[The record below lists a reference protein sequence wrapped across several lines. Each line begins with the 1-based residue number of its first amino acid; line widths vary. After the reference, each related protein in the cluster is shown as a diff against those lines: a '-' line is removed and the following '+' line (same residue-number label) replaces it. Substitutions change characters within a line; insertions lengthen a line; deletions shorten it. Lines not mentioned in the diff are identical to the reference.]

1 MKANVSGF
9 STEIFPTDEETVS
22 NCHIGEGED
31 ACILLTMGAGGWEC
45 MALQPMGETLRV
57 RASEGRTMAK
67 RTGCNQVDNFNP
79 AGLLGMLT
87 VPEVDNS

>member
-9 STEIFPTDEETVS
+9 STEVFPTDEATKT
-22 NCHIGEGED
+22 NCHIGEGEN
-31 ACILLTMGAGGWEC
+31 ACILLTMGASGWEC

-67 RTGCNQVDNFNP
+67 RTGRRQVDSFMP
-79 AGLLGMLT
+79 LGLFGMVT
-87 VPEVDNS
+87 VPEVDDR